1 MNSKWKPVIENEKEF
16 SEIMLGSFRFREKFT
31 ELIKVELSTLEVCDD
46 YEIPNWHLKQAEI
59 NGKRKALHLM
69 LKLIKEKD

>member
-1 MNSKWKPVIENEKEF
+1 MNNKWKPVLENDKEF
-16 SEIMLGSFRFREKFT
+16 QEIFLGSYRFREKLS
-31 ELIKVELSTLEVCDD
+31 ELIGVELSSLEICDD
-46 YEIPNWHLKQAEI
+46 YEIPNWHLKQAEV